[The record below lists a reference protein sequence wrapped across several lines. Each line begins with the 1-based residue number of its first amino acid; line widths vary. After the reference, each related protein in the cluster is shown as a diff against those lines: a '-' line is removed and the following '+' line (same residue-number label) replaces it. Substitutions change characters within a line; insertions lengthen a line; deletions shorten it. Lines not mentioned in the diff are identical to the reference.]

1 MLYGNGLAA
10 RLRVGSEIERRRKLL
25 RAEPG
30 HFLRYRACY
39 AMENEGGG
47 ERERARVV
55 VVGASEP
62 PRGSRSSRSI
72 LLDFDLPSFLF
83 SIRSLDTSFFFL
95 THFWLGM

>member
-1 MLYGNGLAA
+1 MGM
-10 RLRVGSEIERRRKLL
+10 VGSEFERQHKLS
-25 RAEPG
+25 RANPG
-30 HFLRYRACY
+30 HFLRFLGHDTV
-39 AMENEGGG
+39 ENEGGG

-72 LLDFDLPSFLF
+72 SLDFDLPSFLF